1 MPEDSLRILMLNFS
15 PADVFGGV
23 EQWMVRSSSLLIER
37 GHTVHVITRPKSKLL
52 SRLQDFNVPAH
63 SSRSGVNYGPLSA
76 LRIASIARRHQLQI
90 AIINFNKELTQVA
103 VARRFSP
110 IRKVVGRSVLPMMD
124 TGKRHQRLYSRH
136 LDGMIT
142 PSRGVKRTIEGY
154 RWMNDVKV
162 HNIPNGFDIGRVDRT
177 FQKWSGRGAIR
188 KRLNLSADTFTIGA
202 IGRLERHKGFH
213 HLIEAFRQVNE
224 KNKDAFLILVGRGS
238 ERSAL
243 EAQVSGLGEIA
254 SKIRFMGHQTDID
267 PLLMSFDALVM
278 PSTTNYETFGQ
289 SLIEAMAF
297 YVPVIGSDV
306 GGIPEIINHGENG
319 LLVPPGD
326 EASLAKAL
334 LKLIDDIELRRRLA
348 RAGRRSV
355 ENYYREETMIDR
367 LEKYLSNLL
376 RTP

>member
-1 MPEDSLRILMLNFS
+1 MLNSS

-52 SRLQDFNVPAH
+52 SRLQDFNIPAH
-63 SSRSGVNYGPLSA
+63 SNRSGVDYGLFSA
-76 LRIASIARRHQLQI
+76 LTITMVARRHRLQI
-90 AIINFNKELTQVA
+90 AIVNFNKELTQVA

-124 TGKRHQRLYSRH
+124 TDKRHQRLYSRH

-142 PSRGVKRTIEGY
+142 PSREVKRTVEGY
-154 RWMNDVKV
+154 RWMSDVKV
-162 HNIPNGFDIGRVDRT
+162 QNIPNGLDISRVDRA
-177 FQKWSGRGAIR
+177 FQTWKGREAIR
-188 KRLNLSADTFTIGA
+188 DRLDLSPDTFTIGA
-202 IGRLERHKGFH
+202 VGRLEKHKGFH
-213 HLIEAFRQVNE
+213 HLIEAFRQVKE
-224 KNKDAFLILVGRGS
+224 KSPDAFLILVGRGS
-238 ERSAL
+238 ERTAL
-243 EAQVSGLGEIA
+243 EAQASGLGEIA
-254 SKIRFMGHQTDID
+254 PSIRFMGHQTEID
-267 PLLMSFDALVM
+267 PLLMSFDALVL

-306 GGIPEIINHGENG
+306 GGIPEIIDHGKNG

-326 EASLAKAL
+326 ESSLAEAL
-334 LKLIDDIELRRRLA
+334 LKLIGDHELRRRLA
-348 RAGRRSV
+348 RAGRQSV
-355 ENYYREETMIDR
+355 ESFYREETMIDR
-367 LEKYLSNLL
+367 LEIYLSKLL